1 LGFIANMDVGLRD
14 QGVVMGTARVASRA
28 QLGLSAPRVEVEVH
42 LGQGLPVFSIVGLPA
57 TAVKESKDRVRAALQ
72 NSGFEFPAGRI
83 TVNLS
88 PADLP
93 KEGCRYDLPIA
104 LGILLA
110 SSQLATQESLAQSEF
125 YGELG
130 LAGELKPVKGVLLAA
145 AHAARECRAVVVP
158 ASNVFEARLAAP
170 SAVRGAET
178 LLGVCALFA
187 DRAFAG
193 DPPSDVPAHALPATP
208 PEHAPL
214 DLADVRG
221 QAAGKRALLIA
232 AAGGHS
238 ILLIGPPGT
247 GKSMLAQR
255 LAGLLPA
262 LEGDEALDVASIAS
276 VSTRGFDARD
286 YGRRP
291 FRSPHHTASA
301 GAIIGG
307 GPRARP
313 GEVSLAHRGVLFL
326 DELPEFNRRVLES
339 LREPLESGVVSI
351 SRASLQVEYPAR
363 FQLVAAMN
371 PCPCGYLGDTT
382 GRCRCAPPEIARYRT
397 RVSGPLLD
405 RIDLRVEVPTVPSEE
420 LLAESPAADAAA
432 TSACAARRVL
442 RARTLQM
449 RRAGKLNNEL
459 DGSEIQDACRLDRA
473 CRLLLTQARTKLSLS
488 ARGVHRVLRVART
501 IADLQRADL
510 ELSDSANETGPV
522 EDSIGP
528 VHLAEA
534 LQLRRAND

>member
-1 LGFIANMDVGLRD
+1 
-14 QGVVMGTARVASRA
+14 MGIARVASRA
-28 QLGLSAPRVEVEVH
+28 QLGLAAPRVEVEVH
-42 LGQGLPVFSIVGLPA
+42 LGAGLPVFSIVGLPA

-104 LGILLA
+104 LGILAA
-110 SSQLATQESLAQSEF
+110 SSQLKASENSLDLAEF

-130 LAGELKPVKGVLLAA
+130 LAGELKPIKGVLLAA
-145 AHAARECRAVVVP
+145 AHAARDGHRVVVP
-158 ASNVFEARLAAP
+158 AENLDEARLVAPAAAR
-170 SAVRGAET
+170 SAAT
-178 LLGVCALFA
+178 LLGVCDLVAS
-187 DRAFAG
+187 RAVQVTHNVDANPG
-193 DPPSDVPAHALPATP
+193 SKSNTMPLPGVP
-208 PEHAPL
+208 

-221 QAAGKRALLIA
+221 QASAKRALIVA

-255 LAGLLPA
+255 LPGLLPA
-262 LEGDEALDVASIAS
+262 LDGQEALEVASIAS
-276 VSTRGFDARD
+276 VSTRGFNPLE

-291 FRSPHHTASA
+291 FRAPHHTASA

-326 DELPEFNRRVLES
+326 DELPEFNRSVLES
-339 LREPLESGVVSI
+339 LREPIESGIVSI

-371 PCPCGYLGDTT
+371 PCPCGYLGEIS
-382 GRCRCAPPEIARYRT
+382 GRCRCAPPEIARYRS
-397 RVSGPLLD
+397 RISGPLLD
-405 RIDLRVEVPTVPSEE
+405 RIDLRVEVPSLPSEE
-420 LLAESPAADAAA
+420 LLGERAPSEAAL
-432 TSACAARRVL
+432 TSALAAQRVK
-442 RARTLQM
+442 RTRELQC
-449 RRAGKLNNEL
+449 RRAGKLNVEL
-459 DGSEIQDACRLDRA
+459 SGDEIQEACKLDRR
-473 CRLLLTQARTKLSLS
+473 CRLLLAQARSRLNLS

-501 IADLQRADL
+501 IADL
-510 ELSDSANETGPV
+510 EISAAEKETGP
-522 EDSIGP
+522 IGP

-534 LQLRRAND
+534 LQLRRAIE

>member
-1 LGFIANMDVGLRD
+1 V
-14 QGVVMGTARVASRA
+14 
-28 QLGLSAPRVEVEVH
+28 P
-42 LGQGLPVFSIVGLPA
+42 
-57 TAVKESKDRVRAALQ
+57 
-72 NSGFEFPAGRI
+72 
-83 TVNLS
+83 
-88 PADLP
+88 
-93 KEGCRYDLPIA
+93 
-104 LGILLA
+104 
-110 SSQLATQESLAQSEF
+110 SE
-125 YGELG
+125 
-130 LAGELKPVKGVLLAA
+130 
-145 AHAARECRAVVVP
+145 R
-158 ASNVFEARLAAP
+158 
-170 SAVRGAET
+170 
-178 LLGVCALFA
+178 
-187 DRAFAG
+187 
-193 DPPSDVPAHALPATP
+193 
-208 PEHAPL
+208 APL

-255 LAGLLPA
+255 LSGLLPA

-371 PCPCGYLGDTT
+371 PCPCGYLGDTS
-382 GRCRCAPPEIARYRT
+382 GRCRCAPPEIARYRA
-397 RVSGPLLD
+397 RISGPLLD

-420 LLAESPAADAAA
+420 LLGENMATDAAA
-432 TSACAARRVL
+432 SSTCAARRVL
-442 RARTLQM
+442 RVRTLQM

-459 DGSEIQDACRLDRA
+459 DGDELQNACRLDRA
-473 CRLLLTQARTKLSLS
+473 CRLLLTQARSKLALS

-501 IADLQRADL
+501 IADLAWADL
-510 ELSDSANETGPV
+510 QKADLDLSNASNETGPV
-522 EDSIGP
+522 EGSIGP

>member
-1 LGFIANMDVGLRD
+1 
-14 QGVVMGTARVASRA
+14 MGTAHVASRA
-28 QLGLSAPRVEVEVH
+28 QLGLTAPRVEVEVH
-42 LGQGLPVFSIVGLPA
+42 LGQGLPLFSIVGLPA

-110 SSQLATQESLAQSEF
+110 SSQLACADDLLARSEF

-130 LAGELKPVKGVLLAA
+130 LAGELKPVKGLLLAA
-145 AHAARECRAVVVP
+145 AHAAREARNLVVP
-158 ASNVFEARLAAP
+158 AANLREARLAAP
-170 SAVRGAET
+170 SATQGAET
-178 LLGVCALFA
+178 LLGVCELFSGGSA
-187 DRAFAG
+187 DRLQAV
-193 DPPSDVPAHALPATP
+193 DESLPAAAL
-208 PEHAPL
+208 HAACEYAAL

-221 QAAGKRALLIA
+221 QAAAKRALIVA

-262 LEGDEALDVASIAS
+262 LEGDDALDVASIAS
-276 VSTRGFDARD
+276 VSTRGFNACE

-291 FRSPHHTASA
+291 FRAPHHTASA

-326 DELPEFNRRVLES
+326 DELPEFNRSVLES
-339 LREPLESGVVSI
+339 LREPLESGVVAI
-351 SRASLQVEYPAR
+351 SRAALQVEYPAR
-363 FQLVAAMN
+363 FQLIAAMN
-371 PCPCGYLGDTT
+371 PCPCGYLGETS
-382 GRCRCAPPEIARYRT
+382 GRCRCAPPEIARYRA
-397 RVSGPLLD
+397 RISGPLLD
-405 RIDLRVEVPTVPSEE
+405 RIDLRVEVPAVPSEE
-420 LLAESPAADAAA
+420 LLGERAPFDAASG
-432 TSACAARRVL
+432 SAHAAQRVRL
-442 RARTLQM
+442 TRTLQL
-449 RRAGKLNNEL
+449 RRAGKLNVEL
-459 DGSEIQDACRLDRA
+459 NGSEIQDICRLDRT
-473 CRLLLTQARTKLSLS
+473 CRQLLTQARAKLALS
-488 ARGVHRVLRVART
+488 ARGMHRVLRVART
-501 IADLQRADL
+501 IADLAIVDLKGADPQKQ
-510 ELSDSANETGPV
+510 TGPL
-522 EDSIGP
+522 DQTIGP
-528 VHLAEA
+528 AHLAEA
-534 LQLRRAND
+534 LQLRRSDV